1 MCKND
6 CYVCIFYNGCYV
18 LNSALFVI
26 MTVMFL
32 FSAGVGRTG
41 TYISIDYLL
50 QFVRDHDLSHKVD
63 VFAWVVK
70 MRKNRVSM
78 VQVDVSHDTCLFW
91 FCMFVCLLTS
101 RSGLYY
107 LIKRRRHCCRR
118 RAPKLKQMLST
129 DGLELCRDVYRATPA
144 LTRDSVFVVLSDI
157 VPIQS
162 PCTTR
167 HGY

>member
-1 MCKND
+1 
-6 CYVCIFYNGCYV
+6 
-18 LNSALFVI
+18 
-26 MTVMFL
+26 MFL

-107 LIKRRRHCCRR
+107 SNGDVIVVGE
-118 RAPKLKQMLST
+118 
-129 DGLELCRDVYRATPA
+129 GLQNLNKCLA
-144 LTRDSVFVVLSDI
+144 LTALNFVGMFI
-157 VPIQS
+157 VP
-162 PCTTR
+162 
-167 HGY
+167 HLL

>member
-1 MCKND
+1 MFVFVKIAAMF
-6 CYVCIFYNGCYV
+6 V
-18 LNSALFVI
+18 FVI
-26 MTVMFL
+26 MAAMFL

-101 RSGLYY
+101 RSGRYY
-107 LIKRRRHCCRR
+107 SNGDVIVVGE
-118 RAPKLKQMLST
+118 
-129 DGLELCRDVYRATPA
+129 GLQNLNKCSA
-144 LTRDSVFVVLSDI
+144 LTALNFVGIFI
-157 VPIQS
+157 VP
-162 PCTTR
+162 
-167 HGY
+167 HLL